1 MQGAL
6 ILQKT
11 LPRIF
16 AATTAANIHRRV
28 FAVDRGHT
36 VAAAGD
42 FNLMGLFLLI
52 IFYVLIIFRLVV
64 FIVVVLFSTAKVSIF
79 SDPIQLMP
87 VK

>member
-16 AATTAANIHRRV
+16 AATTAAIIHRRV

-64 FIVVVLFSTAKVSIF
+64 FIVVLFSTAKVSIF

>member
-16 AATTAANIHRRV
+16 AATTAAIIHRRV

-52 IFYVLIIFRLVV
+52 IFYVLMIFRLVV
-64 FIVVVLFSTAKVSIF
+64 FIVVLFSTAKVSIF

>member
-28 FAVDRGHT
+28 FAVDRRHT

-52 IFYVLIIFRLVV
+52 IFYVLMIFRLVV
-64 FIVVVLFSTAKVSIF
+64 FIVVLFSTAKVSIF

>member
-1 MQGAL
+1 M
-6 ILQKT
+6 
-11 LPRIF
+11 
-16 AATTAANIHRRV
+16 

-52 IFYVLIIFRLVV
+52 IFYVLMIFRLVV
-64 FIVVVLFSTAKVSIF
+64 FIVVLFSTAKVSIF

>member
-16 AATTAANIHRRV
+16 AATTAAIHRRV

-52 IFYVLIIFRLVV
+52 IFYVLMIFRLVV
-64 FIVVVLFSTAKVSIF
+64 FIVVLFSTAKVSIF

>member
-52 IFYVLIIFRLVV
+52 IFYVLMIFRLVV
-64 FIVVVLFSTAKVSIF
+64 FIVVLFSTAKVSIF